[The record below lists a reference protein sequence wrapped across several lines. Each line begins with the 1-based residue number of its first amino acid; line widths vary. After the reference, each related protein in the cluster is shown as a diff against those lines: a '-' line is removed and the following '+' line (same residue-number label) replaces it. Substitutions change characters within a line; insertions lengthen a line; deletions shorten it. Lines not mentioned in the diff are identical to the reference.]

1 MITLYAKI
9 SKYFMV
15 LVGALLVG
23 TIQNFFWKSLHIYI
37 YIYIYIYKISRK
49 GSYGLYIVNFLPK
62 TRA

>member
-23 TIQNFFWKSLHIYI
+23 TIQNFFWKSLHIYTK
-37 YIYIYIYKISRK
+37 YLERDHMDY
-49 GSYGLYIVNFLPK
+49 
-62 TRA
+62 T

>member
-23 TIQNFFWKSLHIYI
+23 TIQNFFWKSLYI
-37 YIYIYIYKISRK
+37 YIYIYTKYLERDHMD
-49 GSYGLYIVNFLPK
+49 Y
-62 TRA
+62 T

>member
-37 YIYIYIYKISRK
+37 YIYIYTKYLERDHMD
-49 GSYGLYIVNFLPK
+49 Y
-62 TRA
+62 T

>member
-37 YIYIYIYKISRK
+37 YIYIYIQNIYKGIIWIIHSQFP
-49 GSYGLYIVNFLPK
+49 S
-62 TRA
+62 

>member
-23 TIQNFFWKSLHIYI
+23 TIQNFFWKSLYI
-37 YIYIYIYKISRK
+37 YIYIYIQNIYKGIIWIIHSQFP
-49 GSYGLYIVNFLPK
+49 S
-62 TRA
+62 